1 MFQYKHLQTEG
12 VSFLYGY
19 SIVKI
24 QRGIQYQVYSI
35 IDSWLLYALQI
46 KKATHVQF
54 SLINTIESCK
64 LDFS

>member
-1 MFQYKHLQTEG
+1 MLQYKDLQTEG

-19 SIVKI
+19 SIAKL
-24 QRGIQYQVYSI
+24 QSGIQYQVYSI

-46 KKATHVQF
+46 KKATHVQC

>member
-1 MFQYKHLQTEG
+1 MLQYKDLQTEG

-19 SIVKI
+19 SIIKM
-24 QRGIQYQVYSI
+24 QRGIQHQVHSI

-46 KKATHVQF
+46 KKATHVQC